1 MHVERDLVI
10 KVTVCV
16 CLRRRR
22 DSSSVAQVQSKVRA
36 AFAAGASGKKKL
48 NKREQKDV
56 RGSVRSSDSR
66 RSSKSRPLIVSPA
79 QLETEAET
87 AAERLLEEIDANQDA
102 DDGEY
107 LCGNQIYVEMSVPY
121 RSTEPARPRHRA
133 SDNTG

>member
-10 KVTVCV
+10 KVTVRV

-56 RGSVRSSDSR
+56 RARVRW
-66 RSSKSRPLIVSPA
+66 SKSRPLIVSPA

-87 AAERLLEEIDANQDA
+87 AAERLLEEIDANQ
-102 DDGEY
+102 G
-107 LCGNQIYVEMSVPY
+107 
-121 RSTEPARPRHRA
+121 
-133 SDNTG
+133 

>member
-16 CLRRRR
+16 RLRRRR
-22 DSSSVAQVQSKVRA
+22 DSSFLAQVQSKVRA

-56 RGSVRSSDSR
+56 RGR
-66 RSSKSRPLIVSPA
+66 RPFFILPNRVATKSPRPA

-87 AAERLLEEIDANQDA
+87 AAERLLEEIDANQV
-102 DDGEY
+102 
-107 LCGNQIYVEMSVPY
+107 L
-121 RSTEPARPRHRA
+121 RPRSSFKRFTGVRTRRPRA
-133 SDNTG
+133 GR

>member
-1 MHVERDLVI
+1 MSVYQL
-10 KVTVCV
+10 
-16 CLRRRR
+16 
-22 DSSSVAQVQSKVRA
+22 DSSCVAQVQSKVRA

-66 RSSKSRPLIVSPA
+66 RLSKSRPLIVSPA

-102 DDGEY
+102 EDGED
-107 LCGNQIYVEMSVPY
+107 LCGNQIYGAFDRP
-121 RSTEPARPRHRA
+121 PRHRRDTCSRA
-133 SDNTG
+133 GRERFLTARRNQRGHVIAEK